1 MLTRKQLRRL
11 HGEGLP
17 LHILEQDYIQALYL
31 QEIYQNTED
40 LVFKGGTY
48 LKHAY
53 GLDRFSEDLDFTS
66 LGEGKMKNVLEGSA
80 SALSDYGVEAGLSG
94 YRRVGDSITCLMRY
108 RGPLFDGTERSIGAI
123 HVEVS
128 TRKDIVLD
136 PVWERLFF
144 EYPETRV
151 VNVLG
156 LRKEEALAEKLRA
169 LGTRE
174 MGRDLYDAWFLMKQ
188 GTEIQR
194 TIFEEKM
201 RAVNRAPVVRIGI
214 TNQEWRTDLEVL
226 LVHPP
231 DYHRV
236 LKDVVEGLGQA
247 GIEVSP
253 PPNGGE

>member
-1 MLTRKQLRRL
+1 MLSRKQLRRL

-31 QEIYQNTED
+31 QEIYRRTED

-66 LGEGKMKNVLEGSA
+66 LGEEEVESVLEGSA

-94 YRRVGDSITCLMRY
+94 YRRMGDSITCLMRY
-108 RGPLFDGTERSIGAI
+108 KGPLFDGTERSMGAI

-128 TRKDIVLD
+128 TRKDILLD

-151 VNVLG
+151 VNALG
-156 LRKEEALAEKLRA
+156 LRREEALAEKLRA
-169 LGTRE
+169 LSMRE
-174 MGRDLYDAWFLMKQ
+174 MGRDLYDVWFLMKQ
-188 GTEIQR
+188 GTEIRR
-194 TIFEEKM
+194 TIFEGKM
-201 RAVNRAPVVRIGI
+201 RMVNLVPVVRIGV
-214 TNQEWRTDLEVL
+214 TERDWRTDLEVV
-226 LVHPP
+226 LVRQRIVDDGELALPCRGC
-231 DYHRV
+231 DHR
-236 LKDVVEGLGQA
+236 LERERA
-247 GIEVSP
+247 HR
-253 PPNGGE
+253 